1 MTTCELSLQQILDE
15 RLLVSHLQP
24 IVSIKRRRIY
34 GVEALARGA
43 ACGGGVIVPPIAL
56 FGMATEHSALLRLD
70 RLCRETALSAFAKRL
85 PGVRN
90 LVLHVNIDVSVLN
103 TSTVGSGFMRE
114 LARLSG
120 VEPGNVA
127 IEIIESR
134 VEDEQ
139 ALMRFVSDMREAGFL
154 LALDDVGTGHS
165 NLDRIPAIKPDIIK
179 IDRGLI
185 TDIDT
190 IYHKQVIASSLVKLA
205 GKIGALVIAE
215 GVERLEEVLTLME
228 MGVDIFQGWFFA
240 KAVPEESGLPDVRAE
255 LARVADAFRE
265 HQVARIN
272 ERKLRHAVFSGL
284 TNEICGELATCHAD
298 GYDDALIEALGLNP
312 AIECIYVLDELGRQ
326 VSETICNE
334 SVMRRGRR
342 LLYQPAAKG
351 SDHSLKDYYLPIS
364 AGLPR
369 YTTEPYISLASGNLC
384 QTISA
389 HFEDAAGLRRVLCVD
404 LLSPS

>member
-1 MTTCELSLQQILDE
+1 MTSAATTQEQACELSLTEILDK

-24 IVSIKRRRIY
+24 I
-34 GVEALARGA
+34 A
-43 ACGGGVIVPPIAL
+43 ACGGEVIVPPNLL
-56 FGMATEHSALLRLD
+56 FSMARDFDTRLRLD
-70 RLCRETALSAFAKRL
+70 RLCRDAAIGAFARRL
-85 PGVRN
+85 PAAQGLLLHLN
-90 LVLHVNIDVSVLN
+90 LDASILN
-103 TSTVGSGFMRE
+103 TRTVGSGYMRGA
-114 LARLSG
+114 AREHG
-120 VEPGNVA
+120 VAPGNVV

-134 VEDEQ
+134 VEDAQ
-139 ALMRFVSDMREAGFL
+139 ALLDFASAMREAGFL

-185 TDIDT
+185 SDIDT

-215 GVERLEEVLTLME
+215 GVEREEEVLTLME

-240 KAVPEESGLPDVRAE
+240 RAVKPQDRLPDIRAE
-255 LARVADAFRE
+255 LDRVATVFRG

-272 ERKLRHAVFSGL
+272 ERKRRHTLYAGL
-284 TNEICGELATCHAD
+284 THDICEGLAAAGTD
-298 GYDDALIEALGLNP
+298 GMDDALIEAIGLHR
-312 AIECIYVLDELGRQ
+312 AIECLYVLDEHGIQ
-326 VSETICNE
+326 ISETICNPD
-334 SVMRRGRR
+334 VLQQGRR

-351 SDHSLKDYYLPIS
+351 SDHSLKDYYLPLS

-369 YTTEPYISLASGNLC
+369 FTTEPYISLASGSLC

-389 HFEDAAGLRRVLCVD
+389 RFEDSSGAQRILCID
-404 LLSPS
+404 LVSPS